1 MNVVFGQQALL
12 GIISHIFFIGLAFFA
27 LRAIMFEKWIK
38 KNHVF
43 QAQLLYIL
51 LSITIGSI
59 VSNFFLDISYWSREL
74 PYLFG

>member
-1 MNVVFGQQALL
+1 MNLMIGQQALL
-12 GIISHIFFIGLAFFA
+12 GIISHVFFIGLAFYA
-27 LRAIMFEKWIK
+27 LRAIMFDKWIK

-59 VSNFFLDISYWSREL
+59 VSNFFLDISYWSKEL
-74 PYLFG
+74 PFLFG

>member
-1 MNVVFGQQALL
+1 MSLIIGQQALL
-12 GIISHIFFIGLAFFA
+12 GTISHIFFIALSFYA

-59 VSNFFLDISYWSREL
+59 VSNFFLDISYWSRDL
-74 PYLFG
+74 PFLFE